1 MQCLP
6 PVEDQIV
13 RHGVGRL
20 RQSRSPP
27 EVDRFP
33 PEMVFAFL
41 LLYERV
47 TLGRQHT
54 SPFFSLPNIV
64 VHSTSQTILAEEN
77 LIRKLSLSTPFMSI
91 FSLDKS
97 V

>member
-13 RHGVGRL
+13 RHGVERL

-47 TLGRQHT
+47 TLYLSFLFIAKYCCTEYFPDHPGRRK
-54 SPFFSLPNIV
+54 SYKKVELIYPFHVNFL
-64 VHSTSQTILAEEN
+64 
-77 LIRKLSLSTPFMSI
+77 FG
-91 FSLDKS
+91 
-97 V
+97 